1 MLLNNMRTQLD
12 QPFSSLSL
20 GDMGVVESVSGCIVP
35 KLDELRGRKIIFS
48 RDDKKLVPRDGWGLK
63 SNPFCCPVTTFRPR
77 HEKTLVAAIDS
88 SCVKMAE
95 TEDGSLYAVKCG
107 IATAIDGH
115 ALMHFKI
122 GPVLF
127 YLTGSSVKESD
138 LDDRLAKSVLL
149 DDEIA
154 KRLLRVRTER
164 AVQKELTSHLVSSM
178 ILVDGSLRGSV
189 FEDRQRSIKKISEDC
204 ILRKNTM
211 IGISKAT
218 RFRPL
223 ERAAAPLLKVPG
235 PAYVDV
241 EMIVKSLVRNSA
253 GSNVMARLDGAGP
266 ALRADIIGAGNSEC
280 LGRLVGN
287 DAISSGYPETLRLA
301 HHISTFTGTE
311 ITCLRS
317 HVLNSYEV
325 IELAAD
331 DIRRTLLGSISV

>member
-1 MLLNNMRTQLD
+1 M
-12 QPFSSLSL
+12 S
-20 GDMGVVESVSGCIVP
+20 VVESVSGCIAP
-35 KLDELRGRKIIFS
+35 KLDELRGRRIIFS

-63 SNPFCCPVTTFRPR
+63 SGQFCGTVNTFRPL

-115 ALMHFKI
+115 ALMHFRI
-122 GPVLF
+122 GPFLF
-127 YLTGSSVKESD
+127 YVTESSLRESE
-138 LDDRLAKSVLL
+138 LDDRLAKAVLL
-149 DDEIA
+149 DDDIA
-154 KRLLRVRTER
+154 KRLVRIRTER
-164 AVQKELTSHLVSSM
+164 AVQKELASHLVGSM
-178 ILVDGSLRGSV
+178 ILVDGSLRGSI
-189 FEDRQRSIKKISEDC
+189 FEGRQRSINKISEEC
-204 ILRKNTM
+204 VLRKNTV

-223 ERAAAPLLKVPG
+223 ERAAGPLLKVPG
-235 PAYVDV
+235 PAYIDV
-241 EMIVKSLVRNSA
+241 EIIVKSLVRNSA
-253 GSNVMARLDGAGP
+253 GSNVMVRLDGTGP
-266 ALRADIIGAGNSEC
+266 ALRADIIGGGNSES
-280 LGRLVGN
+280 LGRLIGN

-317 HVLNSYEV
+317 HVLNNYDV
-325 IELAAD
+325 TELAAD